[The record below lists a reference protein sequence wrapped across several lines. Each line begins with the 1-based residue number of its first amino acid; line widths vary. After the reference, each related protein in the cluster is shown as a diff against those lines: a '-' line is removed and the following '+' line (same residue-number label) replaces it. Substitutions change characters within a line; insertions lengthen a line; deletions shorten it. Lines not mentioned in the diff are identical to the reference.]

1 MMKKIF
7 FAAFL
12 VAFTLMPVNAQ
23 NLYKTVYNS
32 AVKVV
37 NDPNSSQEQIEINQ
51 FEVTVLNYLNAQVQK
66 RAMVKDTYFYDSQAV
81 NLKSFVDDFI
91 YYVTKARAISTEK
104 RKEVIA
110 CYRDASLNNPLF
122 NDNDKERTY
131 CYVNDTKLPRLKLS
145 SNNFFDRHHL
155 IHKCYRYS
163 RLEKTRIFFTLIE
176 TKIPPNSRK
185 CPQERNRIQMMLQF
199 K

>member
-12 VAFTLMPVNAQ
+12 VAFTLMPANAQ

-66 RAMVKDTYFYDSQAV
+66 RALVKDTYFYDSQAV

-131 CYVNDTKLPRLKLS
+131 CYVNDTKTFTPFSLDTDWEMAYDQATS
-145 SNNFFDRHHL
+145 M
-155 IHKCYRYS
+155 I
-163 RLEKTRIFFTLIE
+163 KTIIT
-176 TKIPPNSRK
+176 
-185 CPQERNRIQMMLQF
+185 
-199 K
+199 